1 MNICLDT
8 QCNPSH
14 SSSLTDSSPELFP
27 LAYTH
32 QLHLARDSSGWE
44 IRCSSRPS
52 EADVCRPAKV
62 KHCWLQSVGQQKPG
76 QGTCIS
82 FTVSL

>member
-1 MNICLDT
+1 MNIYLDT

-32 QLHLARDSSGWE
+32 QLHLARD
-44 IRCSSRPS
+44 
-52 EADVCRPAKV
+52 
-62 KHCWLQSVGQQKPG
+62 
-76 QGTCIS
+76 
-82 FTVSL
+82 